1 MHQWRFLLVA
11 EDRVQKQ
18 SLQTAQNLLQE
29 EVARAEEQSEVTT
42 RQKIKKDCSS
52 FSAAAAVDSWKAHSL
67 AGSPPTTMASGPCK
81 TLRNTHTGGNIW
93 GKHAAYQPLLHT
105 GCWTCGPTIRRQM
118 FHAFRELKKS
128 PGTSCCFVLHV
139 STSHTVKAHHKDV
152 GPLIESSNWLIQ
164 ETIEKKEAKKP
175 GFLVL

>member
-42 RQKIKKDCSS
+42 RQKKKKKTAALSLFHHNVS
-52 FSAAAAVDSWKAHSL
+52 SAAAAVDSWKAHSL

-81 TLRNTHTGGNIW
+81 TLGNTHTGGNIW

-118 FHAFRELKKS
+118 FHAFRELKKAQ
-128 PGTSCCFVLHV
+128 VLPAALFCMCPHPTRWRHIIKTWV
-139 STSHTVKAHHKDV
+139 
-152 GPLIESSNWLIQ
+152 LWLSLQIDWF
-164 ETIEKKEAKKP
+164 KKP
-175 GFLVL
+175 